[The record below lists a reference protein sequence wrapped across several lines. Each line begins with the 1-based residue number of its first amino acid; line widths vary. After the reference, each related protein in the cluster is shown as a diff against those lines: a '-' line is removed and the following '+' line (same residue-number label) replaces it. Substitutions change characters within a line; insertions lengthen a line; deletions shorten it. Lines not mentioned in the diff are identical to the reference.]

1 LSVLNQKSTIVNLQS
16 LITELEEKRDNRK
29 EIIEKIFL
37 ILVNFLQ
44 SVEEHFSAD
53 FLYLILIGKVLLVF
67 DYLTFKEIENVSN

>member
-1 LSVLNQKSTIVNLQS
+1 MSVLNQKSTIVNLQS

-29 EIIEKIFL
+29 EIIEKILL

-53 FLYLILIGKVLLVF
+53 FLYRILIGKVLLVF